1 MPIAIH
7 GVDTHGMKPYARCL
21 TRSEASCSKLYM
33 E

>member
-7 GVDTHGMKPYARCL
+7 GVDTHGMKLYARCL
-21 TRSEASCSKLYM
+21 TRSEASCSMLYG

>member
-7 GVDTHGMKPYARCL
+7 GVDTHGMKLYAKFYTWSVAL
-21 TRSEASCSKLYM
+21 CSMLFK